1 MKILIDVA
9 YKYVPCKKSAR
20 SGSHTKIPRHR
31 RILMRKRRKLFDQ
44 LKQAKSEVKQENIKD
59 RLIKIELLLQKS
71 HAESRS
77 RREQLAVKAIKTNS
91 KYFSHTQNSFP
102 VLSRPSDHYWM
113 NTVSIQGVSPWVKS
127 MFVRWSNLKSICH
140 NSKKSRKYNLLDAL
154 EVESEV
160 ERTKTNPDPKKISDI
175 ENSLQEIE
183 KETNEIFFIHTH
195 TSTKHQ

>member
-113 NTVSIQGVSPWVKS
+113 NTVSIHRHHPKWLTYYQPSTPLCSVSHLIALLTTPW
-127 MFVRWSNLKSICH
+127 
-140 NSKKSRKYNLLDAL
+140 RKT
-154 EVESEV
+154 
-160 ERTKTNPDPKKISDI
+160 RTTSP
-175 ENSLQEIE
+175 LQ
-183 KETNEIFFIHTH
+183 T
-195 TSTKHQ
+195 

>member
-1 MKILIDVA
+1 MRVNYQYYEYEHLDHLMKILIDVA

-44 LKQAKSEVKQENIKD
+44 LKQAKSEVNQENIKD

-102 VLSRPSDHYWM
+102 VLSRPSDEHSEYTGCFKTLPPHPGPKWL
-113 NTVSIQGVSPWVKS
+113 NPGLNRCFSG
-127 MFVRWSNLKSICH
+127 
-140 NSKKSRKYNLLDAL
+140 
-154 EVESEV
+154 EV
-160 ERTKTNPDPKKISDI
+160 DI
-175 ENSLQEIE
+175 I
-183 KETNEIFFIHTH
+183 
-195 TSTKHQ
+195 